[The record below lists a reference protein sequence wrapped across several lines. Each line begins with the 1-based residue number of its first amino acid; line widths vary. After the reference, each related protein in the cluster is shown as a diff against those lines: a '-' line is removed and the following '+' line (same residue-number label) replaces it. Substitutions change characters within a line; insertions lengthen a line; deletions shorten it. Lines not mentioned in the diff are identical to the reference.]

1 MEKIREAI
9 KDFKDIEFRPDVEVL
24 QLLESKNQAL
34 YMILSFTIKAIK
46 LIVTGYVM
54 LELVSSILSLFCL

>member
-1 MEKIREAI
+1 MEKIKEAM
-9 KDFKDIEFRPDVEVL
+9 KDFKDIEFHPDVEVL

-46 LIVTGYVM
+46 LIVSGYVM
-54 LELVSSILSLFCL
+54 LELVSSILSLFYP